1 MNKRLYALN
10 EQEFLELLNSG
21 LLYKLY
27 PELEGKMFNVG
38 QFKEQKEFYE
48 LSTKTKQ
55 ALTGLLIALSEYT
68 DYDPEDIYS
77 VLSDNFDNVQQFVMG
92 ASNLSV
98 DDLEEV
104 FEHVRVH

>member
-48 LSTKTKQ
+48 LSTKAKH
-55 ALTGLLIALSEYT
+55 ALTELLIALSEYT
-68 DYDPEDIYS
+68 DHDPEDIYS
-77 VLSDNFDNVQQFVMG
+77 VLCDNFHNVQQFVVG
-92 ASNLSV
+92 ANHLSA

-104 FEHVRVH
+104 FENVRIH

>member
-1 MNKRLYALN
+1 MNKRLYALT

-27 PELEGKMFNVG
+27 PELEGKMFNIG

-48 LSTKTKQ
+48 LSTKTKH
-55 ALTGLLIALSEYT
+55 ALTELLSGFQQYT

-77 VLSDNFDNVQQFVMG
+77 MLCDNFDNIQQFVIG
-92 ASNLSV
+92 AQHLLS

-104 FEHVRVH
+104 FENVRIQ